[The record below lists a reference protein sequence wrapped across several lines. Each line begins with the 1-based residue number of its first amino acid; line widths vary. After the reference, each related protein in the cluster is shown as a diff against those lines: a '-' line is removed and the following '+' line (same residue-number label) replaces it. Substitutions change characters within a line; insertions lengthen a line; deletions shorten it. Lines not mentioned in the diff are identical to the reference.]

1 MASPKSKLRWPRA
14 KSPGTAAR
22 TSATRMPAGK
32 RIKLSIA
39 TGGDNLIMQITLD
52 TKPFAALETDALVTY
67 VFENGDS
74 AQGRPAELD
83 KLTGGMLSRLSK
95 CGELT
100 GKSLETTQLHAPAGV
115 KAARLLLVG
124 AGKREQFNPA
134 TLRKVAGA
142 ALRYLKA
149 RAAHKVVFLLR
160 EGDSTEELAQAI
172 TESAIVADFETDK
185 YKTDKKNDKFIETFT
200 IAGFTDAG
208 KAVGEKGIA
217 RGRIIGDAQNFAR
230 DLVNEPSNKLTPKIL
245 AEKAEAMAKESG
257 LSADILDEKRIADL
271 KMGALLSVAQGGPE
285 PPRMIVVTYKPATP
299 PKPGAPVIGFVGK
312 AVTFDTGGISIK
324 PADGMEKMK
333 YDMAGGATMLGVMRA
348 LAALKPSVKVICVV
362 PSTENMPGGKAQKP
376 GDIQT
381 AMSGKTIEVLNTDAE
396 GRLILADGIH
406 YAKQLGATHLVDAAT
421 LTGAIVVAL
430 ANVNVGVFGSD
441 QPFTDKLLASAKA
454 VGEKMWQM
462 PIDDDYREFI
472 KGTVADIQNIG
483 SGKGGGAITGAMFI
497 KEFTG
502 DTPWI
507 HLDIAGTAWNDD
519 AKPWLA
525 KGPTG
530 VALRTLVHLIMSS

>member
-1 MASPKSKLRWPRA
+1 
-14 KSPGTAAR
+14 
-22 TSATRMPAGK
+22 
-32 RIKLSIA
+32 
-39 TGGDNLIMQITLD
+39 MQITLV
-52 TKPFAALETDALVTY
+52 TQPFAAIETDALVSY
-67 VFENGDS
+67 VFEETDLV
-74 AQGRPAELD
+74 QGRIAEIDQAAGGLLR
-83 KLTGGMLSRLSK
+83 KLAKS
-95 CGELT
+95 GELT
-100 GKSLETTQLHAPAGV
+100 GKMLEFTLVHAPAGL

-124 AGKREQFNPA
+124 VGKREQYSIA
-134 TLRKVAGA
+134 ALRKVAGA
-142 ALRYLKA
+142 ALRHLKA
-149 RAAHKVVFLLR
+149 RSVKNLAFLVR
-160 EGDSTEELAQAI
+160 EGHAAEESAQAI
-172 TESAIVADFETDK
+172 AEGVLAGNFETDK
-185 YKTDKKNDKFIETFT
+185 YKTEKKNDKNIETVLL
-200 IAGFTDAG
+200 AGSSDAER
-208 KAVGEKGIA
+208 ASAEKGLSK
-217 RGRIIGDAQNFAR
+217 GRIIAEAQNFTR
-230 DLVNEPSNKLTPKIL
+230 DLVNEPSNKLTPRIL
-245 AEKAEAMAKESG
+245 AEKAEAMAKGAG
-257 LSADILDEKRIADL
+257 LSVEILDEKKIADL

-285 PPRMIVVTYKPATP
+285 PPRVIVVTYTPANL
-299 PKPGAPVIGFVGK
+299 KPGAPVIGLVGK
-312 AVTFDTGGISIK
+312 AITFDTGGISIK

-362 PSTENMPGGKAQKP
+362 PSSENMPGGKAQKP

-396 GRLILADGIH
+396 GRLVLADGVH

-441 QPFTDKLLASAKA
+441 QPFTDRLLASSKA

-483 SGKGGGAITGAMFI
+483 SGKGGGAIAGAMFI

-530 VALRTLVHLIMSS
+530 VALRTLVHLVLSY

>member
-1 MASPKSKLRWPRA
+1 
-14 KSPGTAAR
+14 
-22 TSATRMPAGK
+22 
-32 RIKLSIA
+32 
-39 TGGDNLIMQITLD
+39 MQITLA
-52 TKPFAALETDALVTY
+52 TQPFAALETDALVSY
-67 VFENGDS
+67 VFEETDPV
-74 AQGRPAELD
+74 QGRIGEIDQAAAGLLR
-83 KLTGGMLSRLSK
+83 KLAKS
-95 CGELT
+95 GELT
-100 GKSLETTQLHAPAGV
+100 GKMLEFTLVHTPAGL

-124 AGKREQFNPA
+124 AGNREQSNSA
-134 TLRKVAGA
+134 TLRKIAGA

-149 RAAHKVVFLLR
+149 RSVKNFALLVR
-160 EGDSTEELAQAI
+160 EGHATEEAAQAI
-172 TESAIVADFETDK
+172 VEGAVAANFETDK
-185 YKTDKKNDKFIETFT
+185 YKTDKKNDKDTETVLL
-200 IAGFTDAG
+200 AGFSDAER
-208 KAVGEKGIA
+208 AAGEKGLSK
-217 RGRIIGDAQNFAR
+217 GRIIADAQNFAR
-230 DLVNEPSNKLTPKIL
+230 DLVNEPSNKLTPRIL
-245 AEKAEAMAKESG
+245 AEKAEAMAKEAG
-257 LSADILDEKRIADL
+257 LSVEILDEKKIADL

-285 PPRMIVVTYKPATP
+285 PPRVMVITYTPAS
-299 PKPGAPVIGFVGK
+299 PKPGAPVIGLVGK

-396 GRLILADGIH
+396 GRLILADGVH
-406 YAKQLGATHLVDAAT
+406 YAKQLGATRLVDAAT

-441 QPFTDKLLASAKA
+441 QPFTDKLLASSKA

-530 VALRTLVHLIMSS
+530 VALRTLVHLVLSY

>member
-1 MASPKSKLRWPRA
+1 
-14 KSPGTAAR
+14 
-22 TSATRMPAGK
+22 
-32 RIKLSIA
+32 
-39 TGGDNLIMQITLD
+39 MQMNIE
-52 TKPFAALETDALVTY
+52 TKPYAGLETEALVSY
-67 VFENGDS
+67 VFEETDPI
-74 AQGRPAELD
+74 QGRLAEIDQAANGLLR
-83 KLTGGMLSRLSK
+83 KLAQS
-95 CGELT
+95 GEIT
-100 GKSLETTQLHAPAGV
+100 GKTLEFTLIHAPAGL

-124 AGKREQFNPA
+124 AGKREQFNGA
-134 TLRKVAGA
+134 TLRKIAGA
-142 ALRYLKA
+142 ALRCLKSRSVKQFA
-149 RAAHKVVFLLR
+149 FLVHEKDATEDTAQIIAEGALAANF
-160 EGDSTEELAQAI
+160 
-172 TESAIVADFETDK
+172 ESDK
-185 YKTDKKNDKFIETFT
+185 YKTDKKNDKNIDTVLL
-200 IAGFTDAG
+200 AGFSEAG
-208 KAVGEKGIA
+208 RSVADKGLA
-217 RGRIIGDAQNFAR
+217 KGRIIADSQNFAR

-245 AEKAEAMAKESG
+245 AEKAEAMAREAG
-257 LSADILDEKRIADL
+257 LAVEILDEKRIAEL

-285 PPRMIVVTYKPATP
+285 PPRVMVLTYTPANLN
-299 PKPGAPVIGFVGK
+299 PGAPVIGLVGK

-348 LAALKPSVKVICVV
+348 LAALKPNVKVICVV

-406 YAKQLGATHLVDAAT
+406 YAKQLGATQLIDAAT

-441 QPFTDKLLASAKA
+441 QAFTDKLLASSKA
-454 VGEKMWQM
+454 AGEKMWQM

-483 SGKGGGAITGAMFI
+483 SGKGGGAITAAMFI

-530 VALRTLVHLIMSS
+530 TALRTLVHLILSY

>member
-1 MASPKSKLRWPRA
+1 
-14 KSPGTAAR
+14 
-22 TSATRMPAGK
+22 
-32 RIKLSIA
+32 
-39 TGGDNLIMQITLD
+39 MQITLD

-67 VFENGDS
+67 VFENGDLT
-74 AQGRPAELD
+74 QGRPAELD
-83 KLTGGMLSRLSK
+83 KLTGGMLTRLSQS
-95 CGELT
+95 GELT
-100 GKSLETTQLHAPAGV
+100 GKSLETTLLHAPAGF
-115 KAARLLLVG
+115 KAVRLLLVG

-149 RAAHKVVFLLR
+149 RAAHKVVFLVR
-160 EGDSTEELAQAI
+160 EADSTEEVAQAV
-172 TESAIVADFETDK
+172 TESAIVSDFETDK

-200 IAGFTDAG
+200 IVGFSDAE
-208 KAVGEKGIA
+208 KAAGEKGIA
-217 RGRIIGDAQNFAR
+217 RGRIIGEAQNFAR
-230 DLVNEPSNKLTPKIL
+230 DLVNEPSNKLTPRIL
-245 AEKAEAMAKESG
+245 AEKAEAMAKEAG
-257 LSADILDEKRIADL
+257 LAVEILDEKKIAAL
-271 KMGALLSVAQGGPE
+271 KMGALLSVAQGSVE
-285 PPRMIVVTYKPATP
+285 PPRMIVITYTPANL
-299 PKPGAPVIGFVGK
+299 KPGAPVIGLVGK

-348 LAALKPSVKVICVV
+348 LAALKPNVKVICVV

-441 QPFTDKLLASAKA
+441 QPFTDKLLASSKA

-462 PIDDDYREFI
+462 PIDDDYRDFI
-472 KGTVADIQNIG
+472 KGTVADIQNIS

-497 KEFTG
+497 KEFAG

-530 VALRTLVHLIMSS
+530 VALRTLVHLVLSY